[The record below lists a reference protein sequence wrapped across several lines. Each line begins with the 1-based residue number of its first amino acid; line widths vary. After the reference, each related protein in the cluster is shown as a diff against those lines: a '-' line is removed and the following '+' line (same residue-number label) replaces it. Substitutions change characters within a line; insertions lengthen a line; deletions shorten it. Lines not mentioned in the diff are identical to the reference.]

1 MDLRKPYLIP
11 RLLIG
16 LMALAMAAATL
27 PAYVNPTLNP
37 GLANLSGPALS
48 LGETAGAF
56 LGRQLTL
63 IGIALVGAI
72 GGQRTWVIV
81 GAAGLMCMN
90 GHDAVFMG
98 LFGGPEAAAVGGLVF
113 ALLAA
118 LTLYLAVR
126 ESPPTSS

>member
-37 GLANLSGPALS
+37 GLANLSVPALS

-56 LGRQLTL
+56 LGLQEFERRDEVLGQ
-63 IGIALVGAI
+63 GQASASSCLV
-72 GGQRTWVIV
+72 
-81 GAAGLMCMN
+81 
-90 GHDAVFMG
+90 D
-98 LFGGPEAAAVGGLVF
+98 
-113 ALLAA
+113 
-118 LTLYLAVR
+118 
-126 ESPPTSS
+126 S